1 MTIDQAEDD
10 CDWLVLFVETFGD
23 LRQVAVVELSFGVGV
38 AVLAGVETDAA
49 ADVGIGALGGVASV
63 IFEL

>member
-1 MTIDQAEDD
+1 MTIGQAGDD
-10 CDWLVLFVETFGD
+10 CDWLVLFVEIFGD

-38 AVLAGVETDAA
+38 AVLADVETDAA
-49 ADVGIGALGGVASV
+49 ADVVIGALGGVASV